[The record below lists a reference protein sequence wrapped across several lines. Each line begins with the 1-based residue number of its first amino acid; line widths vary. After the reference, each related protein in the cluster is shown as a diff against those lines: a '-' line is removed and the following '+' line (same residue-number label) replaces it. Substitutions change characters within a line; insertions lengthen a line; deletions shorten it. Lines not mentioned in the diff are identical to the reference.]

1 MNRFL
6 IWLVAGLLAGCVGGT
21 RNLSPAEV
29 YDFGVP
35 VEPLAEEGRWPGVL
49 LDIRAPHWFDA
60 RDIEYRLLYENP
72 LKLRNYARS
81 HWAAAPALLLS
92 QRLRQQLGLPGVGGQ
107 IAAGCML
114 RFELQEFSQAFDTP
128 QRSRGIL
135 QGQAG
140 ILDGRRQ
147 LVVAE
152 RWLLI
157 EQSAPTADAQGGVI
171 ALVAASEELGR
182 EFAAWLN
189 DLEKRGRL
197 KGCRSTAGESP
208 SH

>member
-1 MNRFL
+1 MHSGFAVVDEQERDQQRRQ
-6 IWLVAGLLAGCVGGT
+6 VLLAAERIAGALRAAQDVVGA
-21 RNLSPAEV
+21 RVALDRAE
-29 YDFGVP
+29 GAAIR
-35 VEPLAEEGRWPGVL
+35 LVL
-49 LDIRAPHWFDA
+49 LDVFADA
-60 RDIEYRLLYENP
+60 IAHQVVVGAEI
-72 LKLRNYARS
+72 
-81 HWAAAPALLLS
+81 
-92 QRLRQQLGLPGVGGQ
+92 GL
-107 IAAGCML
+107 A
-114 RFELQEFSQAFDTP
+114 
-128 QRSRGIL
+128 
-135 QGQAG
+135 QAG

-152 RWLLI
+152 RRLLI

>member
-1 MNRFL
+1 
-6 IWLVAGLLAGCVGGT
+6 
-21 RNLSPAEV
+21 
-29 YDFGVP
+29 
-35 VEPLAEEGRWPGVL
+35 VL
-49 LDIRAPHWFDA
+49 LDIKAPHWFDA

-107 IAAGCML
+107 IAAGCVL
-114 RFELQEFSQAFDTP
+114 RFELQEFSQVFDTP

-140 ILDGRRQ
+140 LLDTRRQ
-147 LVVAE
+147 LVAE
-152 RWLLI
+152 RRLAI
-157 EQSAPTADAQGGVI
+157 EQPAPTADAQGGVI
-171 ALVAASEELGR
+171 ALVAVSAELGR

>member
-6 IWLVAGLLAGCVGGT
+6 MWVVACLLAGCVGGT
-21 RNLSPAEV
+21 RNTSPAEV
-29 YDFGVP
+29 YDFGPP
-35 VEPLAEEGRWPGVL
+35 VEQLAEAGRWSGVL

-92 QRLRQQLGLPGVGGQ
+92 QRLRQQLGLPGMGG
-107 IAAGCML
+107 ALATGCLL
-114 RFELQEFSQAFDTP
+114 RFELQEFSQVFDTP

-135 QGQAG
+135 QGQASL
-140 ILDGRRQ
+140 LDGRRQ
-147 LVVAE
+147 LVAE
-152 RWLLI
+152 RRLRI
-157 EQSAPTADAQGGVI
+157 EQPAPTADAQGGVI
-171 ALVAASEELGR
+171 ALVVASGELGR

-197 KGCRSTAGESP
+197 KHCRSTAGESP
-208 SH
+208 SY

>member
-29 YDFGVP
+29 YDFGAP
-35 VEPLAEEGRWPGVL
+35 VEPLAEEGRWSSVL

-60 RDIEYRLLYENP
+60 RDIDYRLLYENP

-81 HWAAAPALLLS
+81 HWVAAPALLLS

-107 IAAGCML
+107 IVAGCVL
-114 RFELQEFSQAFDTP
+114 RFELQEFSQVFDTP
-128 QRSRGIL
+128 RRSRGIL

-140 ILDGRRQ
+140 LLDTRRQ
-147 LVVAE
+147 LVAE
-152 RWLLI
+152 RRLAI
-157 EQSAPTADAQGGVI
+157 EQPAPTADAHGGVI
-171 ALVAASEELGR
+171 ALVAVSEELGR